1 MSRKHVQEYYKQI
14 LKTRAEFLKDEEE
27 LKEAC
32 SNNLVNP
39 SILENH
45 KKAFIPI
52 EEAYNRWS
60 YMIYLLDM
68 PNKKDKRKSYEKRN
82 KEKINSIPNKYKDDD
97 LINENKSK

>member
-45 KKAFIPI
+45 TKAFIPI

-82 KEKINSIPNKYKDDD
+82 KEKILVSAETYKDSYV
-97 LINENKSK
+97 LNIAV